1 MRRPIYQP
9 GTTPIYSNAAF
20 QLLAL
25 ALEKITGKSFA
36 STVQESVLSPLNI
49 STTSIGTPASDV
61 NAIVPGNPNTSGWQ
75 TQTSEPALLAATGLF
90 STITDMSVIG
100 QSVLRS
106 ALLSSPITN
115 RWLKPHSHT
124 SNPRNGVGMPFTI
137 FTPTLTGTNV
147 GPIIEVFTKL
157 GANGLYSPYFGLVPD
172 HGVGFVILSADTNQ
186 AADLN
191 GYADL
196 VAEYLIPAIERT
208 AGAEATVNY
217 AGNYTSQDGVRM
229 AIDVD
234 GLSGLS
240 VLTWTANGGD
250 VDIKAAYAQLNH
262 IPAETLDMRL
272 YPTNLGDETGNGMH
286 LIFRAVFQD
295 IAAPVDGGTP
305 TCVTWEEGVDKLVY
319 DGISLDE
326 FVFMLGEKGG
336 AVSVTVPAL
345 AMTMQRV

>member
-1 MRRPIYQP
+1 
-9 GTTPIYSNAAF
+9 
-20 QLLAL
+20 
-25 ALEKITGKSFA
+25 
-36 STVQESVLSPLNI
+36 
-49 STTSIGTPASDV
+49 
-61 NAIVPGNPNTSGWQ
+61 
-75 TQTSEPALLAATGLF
+75 
-90 STITDMSVIG
+90 
-100 QSVLRS
+100 
-106 ALLSSPITN
+106 
-115 RWLKPHSHT
+115 
-124 SNPRNGVGMPFTI
+124 MPFTI

-196 VAEYLIPAIERT
+196 IAEYLIPAIEQT